1 MKGRLVFLQIVT
13 ILAVFCAGTE
23 DVTAQRIAVDSLVT
37 RGDSLRMAYRF
48 EESLSAYNEALTM
61 LQDTTATVEDSLFSI
76 EISDKVLLSENGRN
90 MVDYVYTPRVLASHT
105 FSIDDFFLY
114 YPLGDSTWHPVP
126 NQLDS
131 LSGPYSRAVYVPQDA
146 GTIFFSAPDMNG
158 IRNIYST
165 SLSDTLWSVP
175 SLLNEDMTSV
185 SDEIYPMLSPDGKSL
200 YFA

>member
-90 MVDYVYTPRVLASHT
+90 MVDYVYTPRVLARHT

-114 YPLGDSTWHPVP
+114 YPFGDSTWHPVP

-131 LSGPYSRAVYVPQDA
+131 SADHRFVRASYIRSQDSRIYW
-146 GTIFFSAPDMNG
+146 SAEDSEG
-158 IRNIYST
+158 IRNIYT
-165 SLSDTLWSVP
+165 S
-175 SLLNEDMTSV
+175 SL
-185 SDEIYPMLSPDGKSL
+185 KR
-200 YFA
+200 